1 VSVQS
6 SFDYAIVRVV
16 PRVDREEFLNAGV
29 ILYCRA
35 RDFLAARVEVDA
47 ARLAALAP
55 HADVP
60 AVLAHLDSLS
70 RVAAGDSNA
79 GPIAKL
85 PPAERFHWIVAPRS
99 AVLQVSPV
107 HAGLCIDPAE
117 ALERLVDQMVR
128 TPRS

>member
-1 VSVQS
+1 MSVQS

-70 RVAAGDSNA
+70 RVAAGASNA

-107 HAGLCIDPAE
+107 HTGLCIDPAD

-128 TPRS
+128 TPR

>member
-1 VSVQS
+1 VQS

-35 RDFLAARVEVDA
+35 RDFLAARVDLDPDRFGV
-47 ARLAALAP
+47 LAP
-55 HADVP
+55 HADRA
-60 AVLAHLDSLS
+60 AVLAHLDSLA
-70 RVAAGDSNA
+70 RVAAGDPEA
-79 GPIAKL
+79 GPIARL

-107 HAGLCIDPAE
+107 HAGLCTDPSD
-117 ALERLVDQMVR
+117 ALERLLDQMVR
-128 TPRS
+128 TPR